1 MRPSK
6 KSQIVQQAL
15 DIFYQHGFQATGIDL
30 VVSKTGISK
39 TTIYNHFSSKEA
51 LISAVLDKR
60 DQDFRTWLAD
70 RVEQLSITAQD
81 KIYCVF
87 DALDEW
93 FESNDFRGCMFVRS
107 SLEFPAPEGPIFKQ
121 SQLHKKRLQQ
131 YFCQLASSAGLPDP
145 ENVAKQILI
154 LKEGAI
160 IAANL
165 KLVEMPGRQA
175 KLMLQTLLKG

>member
-6 KSQIVQQAL
+6 KSQIIQQAL
-15 DIFYQHGFQATGIDL
+15 EIFYLHGFQASGIDFI
-30 VVSKTGISK
+30 VSETGISK

-60 DQDFRTWLAD
+60 DQDFRAWLAD
-70 RVEQLSITAQD
+70 RVEQLSLTSQD

-93 FESNDFRGCMFVRS
+93 FESEDFKGCMFIRS
-107 SLEFPAPEGPIFKQ
+107 SLEFPDCDGAIFKQ
-121 SQLHKKRLQQ
+121 SQSHKKQLEL
-131 YFCQLASSAGLPDP
+131 YFYELAKTAELPKP
-145 ENVAKQILI
+145 KNIAKQILI

-160 IAANL
+160 VTANL
-165 KLVEMPGRQA
+165 KLMATPGQQA
-175 KLMLQTLLKG
+175 KLILKTLINR